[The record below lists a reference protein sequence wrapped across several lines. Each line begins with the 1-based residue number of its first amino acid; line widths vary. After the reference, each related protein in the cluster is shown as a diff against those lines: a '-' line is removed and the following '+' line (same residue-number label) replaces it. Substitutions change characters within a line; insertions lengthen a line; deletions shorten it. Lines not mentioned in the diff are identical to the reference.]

1 MADPLTILRGI
12 LLEGGTPNIEGDDY
26 SLGRYKFNK
35 NTPTA
40 FKSSTGSNYSLGSV
54 YFLHSNRTLNHG
66 AYILAASR
74 SNIQAVNFNDK
85 KELLSYLDGGEITAS
100 IQFDS
105 LPTST
110 PTMLGSISTADDT
123 ITIPDGQSIQ
133 QMDQDSQKQSD
144 ETTSS
149 TQLPFGGSLTQKE
162 QEQFDHQQSSS
173 TQQSSTQHQ
182 QDLGLSTQQPQQ
194 QQQQQQ
200 NQQDD
205 DNDQYQDMA
214 IQEFDEFKSDQIKI
228 DPLLIHDRELTA
240 QQQKDKSIFAER
252 IDTKKI
258 KTESPLTVD
267 TYIEQVKTK
276 RKNMATDDNRSSF
289 IKADIEVTKAINN
302 REKKSSDK
310 VSVLQSSV
318 SFANILTNYKKFKI
332 EDEEEKKRKRSSSS
346 SSSSSLSPNVKSSPN
361 GSPSIIPHLKNRTP
375 IIIVPSSLTAT
386 ISLYNV
392 LEFLQ
397 NSLFRPTLE
406 KKQEMAS
413 QNIIKPPMITFDRI
427 TTQKVTYEV
436 IDNIKSLKPEDWY
449 RVVAA
454 FVQGEAWQFKDW
466 KWSNPA
472 DLFANIRGFYVKFD
486 DSNLPDVVKSWDV
499 KVLHISKSKRHL
511 DHTAQVEFWNAFD
524 DFANAKKSY
533 LNH

>member
-40 FKSSTGSNYSLGSV
+40 FKSSTGSNYSLGFSLFFTFKS
-54 YFLHSNRTLNHG
+54 YFKYG

-123 ITIPDGQSIQ
+123 ITIPEGQSIQ

-162 QEQFDHQQSSS
+162 QEQIDQQQQQ
-173 TQQSSTQHQ
+173 QQSSTQQQQ
-182 QDLGLSTQQPQQ
+182 QDLGLSTQQQPQQ
-194 QQQQQQ
+194 PQQE
-200 NQQDD
+200 DD
-205 DNDQYQDMA
+205 NNDQYQDMA

-240 QQQKDKSIFAER
+240 QQQKDKSIFAEK

-346 SSSSSLSPNVKSSPN
+346 SSSSSLLSSPNVKSSPN

-397 NSLFRPTLE
+397 HSLFRPTLE

-524 DFANAKKSY
+524 DFTNAKKSY

>member
-40 FKSSTGSNYSLGSV
+40 FKGSTGSNYSLGSV

-74 SNIQAVNFNDK
+74 NNIQAVNFNDK

-105 LPTST
+105 LPSTST
-110 PTMLGSISTADDT
+110 PTMGGISTADDT
-123 ITIPDGQSIQ
+123 ITIPEGQSIQ

-162 QEQFDHQQSSS
+162 QEQIDQQQLSS
-173 TQQSSTQHQ
+173 TQQQQ
-182 QDLGLSTQQPQQ
+182 QDLGLSTQQSQQ

-200 NQQDD
+200 QDD
-205 DNDQYQDMA
+205 DNNDQYQDMA
-214 IQEFDEFKSDQIKI
+214 IQEFDEFKSDHIII
-228 DPLLIHDRELTA
+228 DPLLIHSRELTA
-240 QQQKDKSIFAER
+240 QQQKEKSIFAEK

-258 KTESPLTVD
+258 KPESPLTVD

-289 IKADIEVTKAINN
+289 IKADFEVTKAINN

-332 EDEEEKKRKRSSSS
+332 EDEEEKKRKRSSSLS
-346 SSSSSLSPNVKSSPN
+346 SSPNVKSSPN

-397 NSLFRPTLE
+397 HSLFRPTLE
-406 KKQEMAS
+406 KKQEMTS

-524 DFANAKKSY
+524 DFTNAKKSY

>member
-12 LLEGGTPNIEGDDY
+12 LLEGGTPTIEGDDY
-26 SLGRYKFNK
+26 SFGRYKFNK

-54 YFLHSNRTLNHG
+54 YFLHSNRSLNHG

-74 SNIQAVNFNDK
+74 NNIQAVNFNDK

-110 PTMLGSISTADDT
+110 PTMGGISTADDT
-123 ITIPDGQSIQ
+123 ITIPEGQSIQ
-133 QMDQDSQKQSD
+133 MDQDLQKQSD
-144 ETTSS
+144 ETTS

-162 QEQFDHQQSSS
+162 QEQIEQPSS
-173 TQQSSTQHQ
+173 TQDITA
-182 QDLGLSTQQPQQ
+182 STQQPQQ
-194 QQQQQQ
+194 Q
-200 NQQDD
+200 DD
-205 DNDQYQDMA
+205 DYNDQYQDMA

-228 DPLLIHDRELTA
+228 DPLLLHDRELTA
-240 QQQKDKSIFAER
+240 QQQKDKTIFAEK

-258 KTESPLTVD
+258 KPESPLTVD
-267 TYIEQVKTK
+267 TYIEQVKAK
-276 RKNMATDDNRSSF
+276 RKNMSTDDSRSSF

-310 VSVLQSSV
+310 VSVLQSPV
-318 SFANILTNYKKFKI
+318 SFANILSNYKKFKI
-332 EDEEEKKRKRSSSS
+332 EDEEEKKRKRSTTSS
-346 SSSSSLSPNVKSSPN
+346 PIAKSSPN

-397 NSLFRPTLE
+397 HSLFRPTLE

-413 QNIIKPPMITFDRI
+413 QNIMKPPMITFDRI

-436 IDNIKSLKPEDWY
+436 IDNIKSLKPDDWY

-486 DSNLPDVVKSWDV
+486 DSNLPDIVKSWDV

-524 DFANAKKSY
+524 DFVNAKKSY

>member
-26 SLGRYKFNK
+26 LLGRYKFNK

-54 YFLHSNRTLNHG
+54 YFLHSNRSLNHG

-74 SNIQAVNFNDK
+74 NNIQAVNFNDK

-110 PTMLGSISTADDT
+110 PTMGGISTADDT
-123 ITIPDGQSIQ
+123 ITIPEGQ
-133 QMDQDSQKQSD
+133 QMDQDLQKLSD
-144 ETTSS
+144 DTTS

-162 QEQFDHQQSSS
+162 QEQIEQQS
-173 TQQSSTQHQ
+173 QQQQ
-182 QDLGLSTQQPQQ
+182 QDLSTLQSSLPQQ
-194 QQQQQQ
+194 QQQQQ
-200 NQQDD
+200 DD
-205 DNDQYQDMA
+205 DYNDQYQDMA

-228 DPLLIHDRELTA
+228 DPLLIHDKELTA
-240 QQQKDKSIFAER
+240 QQKKDKAIFADK

-258 KTESPLTVD
+258 KPESPLTVD
-267 TYIEQVKTK
+267 TYIEQVRTK
-276 RKNMATDDNRSSF
+276 RKNASSEENKSSF
-289 IKADIEVTKAINN
+289 IIADQEVTKAINN
-302 REKKSSDK
+302 RENKSSDK

-332 EDEEEKKRKRSSSS
+332 EDEEEKRRKRPSSSS
-346 SSSSSLSPNVKSSPN
+346 SSPNIKSSPN
-361 GSPSIIPHLKNRTP
+361 GSPSIIPSNLKNRTP
-375 IIIVPSSLTAT
+375 IIIVPSTLTAS

-397 NSLFRPTLE
+397 QSFFRPTLE

-413 QNIIKPPMITFDRI
+413 QNIMKPPMITFDRI

-436 IDNIKSLKPEDWY
+436 IDNVKSLKPEDWY

-524 DFANAKKSY
+524 DFVNAKKSY

>member
-12 LLEGGTPNIEGDDY
+12 LLEGGTPTIEGDDY

-54 YFLHSNRTLNHG
+54 YFLHSNRSLNHG

-74 SNIQAVNFNDK
+74 NNIQAVNFNDK

-110 PTMLGSISTADDT
+110 PTMSGISTADDT
-123 ITIPDGQSIQ
+123 ITITEGQSIQ
-133 QMDQDSQKQSD
+133 QMDQDSHKQSD
-144 ETTSS
+144 DT

-162 QEQFDHQQSSS
+162 QDQLEQHTDQQDS
-173 TQQSSTQHQ
+173 TTHHQ
-182 QDLGLSTQQPQQ
+182 QDLTTSTQQP
-194 QQQQQQ
+194 
-200 NQQDD
+200 QDD

-228 DPLLIHDRELTA
+228 DPLLLHDKELTA
-240 QQQKDKSIFAER
+240 QQQKDKTIFAEK

-258 KTESPLTVD
+258 KPETPLTVD

-276 RKNMATDDNRSSF
+276 RKNMSSDDGRSSYV
-289 IKADIEVTKAINN
+289 KADIEVTKAINN

-318 SFANILTNYKKFKI
+318 SFSNILTNYKKFKI
-332 EDEEEKKRKRSSSS
+332 EDEEEKKRKRSSSLS
-346 SSSSSLSPNVKSSPN
+346 SPIAKSSPN
-361 GSPSIIPHLKNRTP
+361 GSPSIVPSNLKNRTP

-386 ISLYNV
+386 ISLFNV

-397 NSLFRPTLE
+397 HSLFRPTLE

-413 QNIIKPPMITFDRI
+413 QNIMKPPMITFDRI

-486 DSNLPDVVKSWDV
+486 DSNLPDIVKSWDV

-524 DFANAKKSY
+524 DFVNAKKSY